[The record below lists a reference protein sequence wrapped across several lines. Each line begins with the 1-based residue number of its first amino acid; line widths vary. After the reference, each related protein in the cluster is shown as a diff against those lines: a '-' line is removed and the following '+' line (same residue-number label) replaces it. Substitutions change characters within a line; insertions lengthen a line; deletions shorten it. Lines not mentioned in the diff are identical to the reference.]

1 VITSVNITCILS
13 ANRAPRMGRSIN
25 KGTGTFGID
34 CCIMIPADIALALH
48 DPFSM
53 IRLTNAKLIT
63 RKKTV
68 LFHPEN

>member
-1 VITSVNITCILS
+1 
-13 ANRAPRMGRSIN
+13 MGRSIN